1 MHAAV
6 VPRASG
12 IDVAALYA
20 GHWRTMVRLAVLL
33 VDDLPTAEDVVQEAF
48 VSLYR
53 RRDAVR
59 APEAALAY
67 VRAAVVNGARS
78 SLRHRG
84 VVRRKLPLVVAGTVE
99 ERDEM
104 AAVDGDDA
112 MIQALATLPPRMREV
127 LVLRYWLDLTE
138 AQTADALGISPGSV
152 KSAASRGIG
161 RLRERIGGGS

>member
-6 VPRASG
+6 APRASG
-12 IDVAALYA
+12 VDVPALYA
-20 GHWRTMVRLAVLL
+20 VHWRTMVRLAVLL
-33 VDDLPTAEDVVQEAF
+33 VDDVPTAEDVAQEAF

-53 RRDAVR
+53 RRDGIR

-78 SLRHRG
+78 TLRHRG
-84 VVRRKLPLVVAGTVE
+84 VVRRKLPLVAAGAVGQS
-99 ERDEM
+99 DDM
-104 AAVDGDDA
+104 ASVDADDVL
-112 MIQALATLPPRMREV
+112 IRALATLPRRMREV

-138 AQTADALGISPGSV
+138 ADTARALGISPGSV

-161 RLRERIGGGS
+161 RLREQVGGRT